1 MRSSP
6 KAPAAASSATATT
19 ATWRSRRRSRRS
31 WVAGSLSSS
40 PSSLLSLHVVL
51 PLLSLL
57 LLLLVGCLPGL
68 DAFTCRTASPR
79 AFLPSQ
85 SAAWTSR
92 RRTVAVEGFAART
105 TRTLTMMAGKPPS
118 CSSPERK
125 QEPASRPTRER
136 DITPASPLPSTPQ
149 SEKHT
154 RRPPSTA
161 NTAARRQVVVG
172 AGSTLLFALGLLS
185 DTKRGGKKGRSF
197 VASAAEAVLEEEGA
211 VLTYPGKTVVFK
223 VRLE

>member
-40 PSSLLSLHVVL
+40 PSSLLPLHVVL

-79 AFLPSQ
+79 AFLPSPA
-85 SAAWTSR
+85 AAWTSR

-105 TRTLTMMAGKPPS
+105 TRTLTKMKGKPPS

-125 QEPASRPTRER
+125 QEPASRPTS
-136 DITPASPLPSTPQ
+136 ITPASPLPSTPQ

-161 NTAARRQVVVG
+161 NAAARRQVVVG

-185 DTKRGGKKGRSF
+185 DTKRGGKEGRSF